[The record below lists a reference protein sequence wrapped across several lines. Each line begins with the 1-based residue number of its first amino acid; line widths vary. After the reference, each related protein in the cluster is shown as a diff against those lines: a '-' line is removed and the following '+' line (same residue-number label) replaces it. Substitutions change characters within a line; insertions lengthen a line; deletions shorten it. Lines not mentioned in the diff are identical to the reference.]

1 MVELGQRW
9 SHGRRGIALIQS
21 VFVSAVLLV
30 VCMGIL
36 SLSRFEHSRQYNRI
50 YYSEAYYE
58 AENALLEG
66 VQKIAD
72 VPEGTAVSTVYAS
85 YAKTDLPQA
94 PDTDAETVSYQ
105 IQADPQGIPT
115 YHQVVASANVR
126 GKARTLMARVQY
138 MPPSRVFD
146 YEYFLNNWGWWWG
159 SSITG
164 NGDNRSNWD
173 FDYRDKPTVN
183 GHIYTAGEIE
193 ANRTPVDPFSAAP
206 FFGWA
211 GTDPV
216 TYCHIGNERIK
227 MPNLMNLDYYKAKAT
242 GTITQ
247 DGNTLV
253 SGVFGATGAKSGLY
267 LSGTDA
273 APLTIDGTVV
283 VEGDVVING
292 KITGQGTLYV
302 GGNMYVSGDTNYANG
317 PTFALPPGHAS
328 LTPQQRQDF
337 YDGWVDTAF
346 DGNKDL
352 VAFGVRGHVL
362 MGQVNTSTWRDWVC
376 NASRPYGLEGLGR
389 EDNLGR
395 DGIRNTVDDG
405 VAYLDTDG
413 NGTPDSAAYDA
424 DEDGSIRTSNYSY
437 DTDFKLND
445 ARRDRIEG
453 YPVDSA
459 TGQPVDYNSIASSS
473 IRDMAGIFYTNHA
486 VGQYSSAGPENIK
499 GALISRD
506 EAIVFSNSLTF
517 WYDWRIHSRYVH
529 KFFDSDGNR
538 IIDLDLP
545 VAYKTMIRERRE
557 LAGN

>member
-1 MVELGQRW
+1 M
-9 SHGRRGIALIQS
+9 GRARGIALIQS

-85 YAKTDLPQA
+85 YAKTDLPQT
-94 PDTDAETVSYQ
+94 PDADAETVSFQ
-105 IQADPQGIPT
+105 IQADPQGVPT
-115 YHQVVASANVR
+115 FHQVVASAKVM
-126 GKARTLMARVQY
+126 GKTRTLMARVQY

-193 ANRTPVDPFSAAP
+193 ANRSPVDPFSSAP

-216 TYCHIGNERIK
+216 TYCHIGNERIR
-227 MPNLMNLDYYKAKAT
+227 MPNLMNLDYYKAKSA

-247 DGNTLV
+247 GGDTLV
-253 SGVFGATGAKSGLY
+253 SGVFGATGDKSGLY
-267 LSGTDA
+267 LAGTDA
-273 APLTIDGTVV
+273 APITIDGTVV
-283 VEGDVVING
+283 VEGDVVLKG

-302 GGNMYVSGDTNYANG
+302 GGNLYVASDSNYANG
-317 PTFALPPGHAS
+317 PTFELPPGHAS
-328 LTPQQRQDF
+328 LTPQQRQEF

-346 DGNKDL
+346 SGNKDL

-405 VAYLDTDG
+405 VAYLDTNGD
-413 NGTPDSAAYDA
+413 GTPDSAAFDA
-424 DEDGSIRTSNYSY
+424 DEDGSIRSSNYSY
-437 DTDFKLND
+437 DTDFKLTD
-445 ARRDRIEG
+445 ARRDRIQG
-453 YPVDSA
+453 YPTDSV
-459 TGQPVDYNSIASSS
+459 TGQPVDYNSVASSA

-529 KFFDSDGNR
+529 KFYDGDGNR
-538 IIDLDLP
+538 IVDLDLP
-545 VAYKTMIRERRE
+545 IAYKTMIRERRE
-557 LAGN
+557 VAGN